1 MMPLSK
7 SLTESLAEA
16 TKRYN
21 EALDAEALGYLEK
34 RGIDPELAGEFLL
47 GVVRDP
53 IPGHERFAGR
63 LSIPFLGVS
72 GQVWGLRFRDI
83 QMEDGP
89 KYLGLPGIPTRLYNV
104 RSLHLRDLSVMC
116 VTEGEIDAI
125 SLAASGFPG
134 SIGVCGADNWKRH
147 HPRLFAGF
155 HRVYVFGD
163 GDEAGRKF
171 SRRVAS
177 TLPQA
182 VEVPLPDGQDVNS
195 ILVAG
200 GPEAVKE
207 LVG

>member
-1 MMPLSK
+1 MPLAK
-7 SLTESLAEA
+7 SLTDSLTQAA
-16 TKRYN
+16 SKYHDQLDT
-21 EALDAEALGYLEK
+21 EALDYLTK
-34 RGIDPELAGEFLL
+34 RGIGPELASDFRL

-53 IPGHERFAGR
+53 IPGHERFTGR
-63 LSIPFLGVS
+63 LAIPFLGTA
-72 GQVWGLRFRDI
+72 GQVWGMRFRDI
-83 QMEDGP
+83 QMDDGP
-89 KYLGLPGIPTRLYNV
+89 KYLGLSGIATRLYNV
-104 RSLHLRDLSVMC
+104 RCLHLREVSRMC
-116 VTEGEIDAI
+116 ITEGEIDSI

-155 HRVYVFGD
+155 DRVYVFGD

-177 TLPQA
+177 TIPQA
-182 VEVPLPDGQDVNS
+182 IEVPLPEGQDVNS

-200 GPEAVKE
+200 GPEAVRE